1 MSGVALLD
9 YSPEALEYD
18 QGPQDPSRRCESG

>member
-9 YSPEALEYD
+9 YSPEALQYD
-18 QGPQDPSRRCESG
+18 HGHQDPSRRCESG